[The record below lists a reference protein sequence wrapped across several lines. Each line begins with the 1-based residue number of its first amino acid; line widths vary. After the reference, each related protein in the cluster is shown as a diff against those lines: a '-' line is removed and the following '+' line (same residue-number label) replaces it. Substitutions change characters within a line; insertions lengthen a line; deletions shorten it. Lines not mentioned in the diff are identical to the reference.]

1 VEPNKYALTPPFLGG
16 GDLLKVNV
24 YLTQVSGERLWEVNT
39 PIPPQIQIN
48 VNINVLKFELKGGKI
63 EVSVV
68 FTVNYNPSIAQIM
81 LKGKGE
87 VEGDE
92 AELNAIV
99 SDFKSKGP
107 APQIIQAFSNSMM
120 AEAVMISKAIG
131 IPPPIPPISFPY
143 QKQKTSY
150 LGYTV

>member
-1 VEPNKYALTPPFLGG
+1 M
-16 GDLLKVNV
+16 NV
-24 YLTQVSGERLWEVNT
+24 YLTQVSGDRIWEVNA
-39 PIPPQIQIN
+39 PMPPQIQIT
-48 VNINVLKFELKGGKI
+48 VNINVLKFEVKGGKI

-68 FTVNYNPSIAQIM
+68 FAVNYNPSIAQIT

-92 AELNAIV
+92 GELNSIA

-107 APQIIQAFSNSMM
+107 PPQIIQAFSNSMM
-120 AEAVMISKAIG
+120 AEAIMISKAIG
-131 IPPPIPPISFPY
+131 VPPPIPPISFPY

-150 LGYTV
+150 LGYTA

>member
-1 VEPNKYALTPPFLGG
+1 M
-16 GDLLKVNV
+16 NV
-24 YLTQVSGERLWEVNT
+24 YLTQVSGERIWDVNA
-39 PIPPQIQIN
+39 PLPPQIQIT
-48 VNINVLKFELKGGKI
+48 VNINVLKFEVKEGKI

-68 FTVNYNPSIAQIM
+68 FTVNYNPSIAQIT
-81 LKGKGE
+81 LKGKGD

-92 AELNAIV
+92 EELNSVA

-107 APQIIQAFSNSMM
+107 SPQIIQAFSNSMM

-131 IPPPIPPISFPY
+131 VPPPLPPISFPS